1 MAFYKIT
8 AVVAAFCFVGATA
21 QENTLAAV
29 ADLASNPN
37 SAFVYV
43 PQTSVTGEITTG
55 ANSVTSLRTAAYWP
69 ALTGLGISQS
79 AFTLAPC
86 TLRSPHIHERASG
99 ILYAAQADS
108 LEVGFVN
115 ENGTSVNN
123 TISTGTSAVF
133 PQGLIHYQ
141 YNSGCTNATYTISY
155 GSELPGTQVV
165 TQALLALPA
174 DVLAASLGIDISA
187 VGLLNSQVPSNKFV
201 GNVSDCVARCSAN
214 NASTSST
221 SMAGRRLLL

>member
-1 MAFYKIT
+1 MASYKSI
-8 AVVAAFCFVGATA
+8 AVVAAILFVGATA

-29 ADLASNPN
+29 ADLASNP
-37 SAFVYV
+37 STAFVYV

-55 ANSVTSLRTAAYWP
+55 ADSVTSLRTATYWP

-86 TLRSPHIHERASG
+86 TLRSPHIHDRASG
-99 ILYAAQADS
+99 ILYVSQADS

-123 TISTGTSAVF
+123 TISTGASAVF

-165 TQALLALPA
+165 TQALLALPS
-174 DVLAASLGIDISA
+174 DVLAAALGIEISA
-187 VGLLNSQVPSNKFV
+187 VALLNTQSGAIGSH
-201 GNVSDCVARCSAN
+201 SAE
-214 NASTSST
+214 
-221 SMAGRRLLL
+221 LLSPY